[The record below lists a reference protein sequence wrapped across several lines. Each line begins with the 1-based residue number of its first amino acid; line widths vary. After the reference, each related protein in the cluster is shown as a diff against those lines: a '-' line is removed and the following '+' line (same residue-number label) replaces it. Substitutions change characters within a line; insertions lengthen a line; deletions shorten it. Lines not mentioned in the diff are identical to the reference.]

1 MTIKHEVEFRSD
13 LISFSMKT
21 PISDWAFAPHTFPD
35 DSCSSKTPMVR
46 HQTSLEDCS
55 TVFSH
60 ISNMAGILL

>member
-46 HQTSLEDCS
+46 HQTSLED
-55 TVFSH
+55 
-60 ISNMAGILL
+60 